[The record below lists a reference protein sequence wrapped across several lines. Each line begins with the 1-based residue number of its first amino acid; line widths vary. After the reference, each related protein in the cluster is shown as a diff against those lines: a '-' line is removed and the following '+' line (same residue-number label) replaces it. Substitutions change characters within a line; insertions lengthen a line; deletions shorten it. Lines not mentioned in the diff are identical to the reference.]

1 MKNSDMPSPSRL
13 DLNNLGTAEWGKNPV
28 FPDWGVFLG
37 KHENQFIRDNN
48 QAHTL
53 TFALTGSGKG
63 ASSIIPTLLTYEGS
77 AFVIDPKGENAL
89 NTMGSRKEEMGQD
102 VYVLDPLGQTGLK
115 TAVFNPLEFIE
126 ADGNKGPTN
135 AGRIADMLIIPGG
148 NDPHWSEGAKSI
160 LKAVILHVCLSDEF
174 STFKKTLP
182 TVYSLI
188 QGNQKELLDK
198 MVDNNKS
205 DLVKRIAQGLL
216 ATPEKEIGHFFS
228 TIRTNLASVFD
239 DPRLCGC
246 MEGTNTFSFEQLKER
261 PGTVYLVLPVQ
272 DLAQFS
278 RWLRLMVATAIYALA
293 SVKTKPEKPVLFILD
308 EFAHL
313 GHLEAIKTAM
323 GLMRGFGVKLWP
335 VLQNLSQLKTHYRE
349 EFETFIANAGMIEIF
364 GVNDNTTAEYFSRRL
379 GNQTIQMSNFGSS
392 LSPSLPFGNSNSGGS
407 SSSFN
412 LSSVARP
419 LLYPDEIMRLSY
431 EKKIIMR
438 QGEKPIVGQKAF
450 YFDGHPLSTSYLV
463 ERSERSKKYL
473 KKDYPHLFRENTL
486 EFL

>member
-1 MKNSDMPSPSRL
+1 MHNPDPLSANRIN
-13 DLNNLGTAEWGKNPV
+13 LNNLGTAEWDKNPS

-37 KHENQFIRDNN
+37 KYENQFIRDNN

-77 AFVIDPKGENAL
+77 ALVIDPKGENAL
-89 NTMGSRKEEMGQD
+89 NTLGSRKKEMGQD

-115 TAVFNPLEFIE
+115 TARFNPLEFIG
-126 ADGNKGPTN
+126 ADGDKGPTN

-148 NDPHWSEGAKSI
+148 NDPHWPEGAKSI

-174 STFKKTLP
+174 DTYKKTLP

-188 QGNQKELLDK
+188 QGSQKELLDS
-198 MVDNNKS
+198 MAENKKS
-205 DLVKRIAQGLL
+205 ALVKRIAKGLL
-216 ATPEKEIGHFFS
+216 VTPEKEIGHFFS
-228 TIRTNLASVFD
+228 TIRTNLAAVFD
-239 DPRLCGC
+239 DPRLCQC
-246 MEGTNTFSFEQLKER
+246 MEGKSSFTFEQLKEQ

-293 SVKTKPEKPVLFILD
+293 SIKTKPEKPVLFILD

-335 VLQNLSQLKTHYRE
+335 VLQNLSQLKTFYRE
-349 EFETFIANAGMIEIF
+349 EFETFIANAGMIEIY

-379 GNQTIQMSNFGSS
+379 GNQTMQISNFGSS
-392 LSPSLPFGNSNSGGS
+392 VSPSLPFGNNSGGS
-407 SSSFN
+407 SSFN
-412 LSSVARP
+412 MSSVARP
-419 LLYPDEIMRLSY
+419 LLLPDEIMRLPY

-438 QGEKPIVGQKAF
+438 QGKKPFIAQKAF
-450 YFDGHPLSTSYLV
+450 YFDGDPLSESSLV
-463 ERSERSKKYL
+463 DQWKRSKKYL
-473 KKDYPHLFRENTL
+473 KEEYPALFRENTL
-486 EFL
+486 EFV